1 MPSSTEVQIRI
12 KVAERDVQIN
22 ALETTIKRLKGTLEA
37 DGRENDATLQ
47 PHIEYLHNQTL
58 TIQKETANQLN
69 AFSTERQTVEAAVSA
84 QVEAQIHILKQENFR
99 DPSVLTTMANTT
111 KRHLSYV
118 G

>member
-1 MPSSTEVQIRI
+1 MPSSTEVQIRV

-37 DGRENDATLQ
+37 DGRENDAALQ
-47 PHIEYLHNQTL
+47 PLIEYLHNQIL

-84 QVEAQIHILKQENFR
+84 QVEAQIHILK
-99 DPSVLTTMANTT
+99 
-111 KRHLSYV
+111 
-118 G
+118 